1 MPDLYAQITT
11 LDPSVLDILI
21 KASETRAVDPRQ
33 RAIRQTF
40 LSWIDLP
47 DRARL
52 LEVGCGSGAICR
64 ELAGLPKV
72 REVVGLDPSG
82 YILAKGREL
91 AAGFTN
97 LAFREGDARALPFAA
112 DEFDLVVFHTCL
124 CHVPGPEK
132 ALTEARRVLRPGGTL
147 LVYDGDYATTTVALG
162 DHDPLAAC
170 TDCAMS
176 NLVHDRWLVRR
187 LPQLTRAAGFLV
199 ERFDSHGFV
208 QTGEAEYMAGLVSR
222 GADLLVAAGRIDRH
236 LADGLKR
243 EAQRRVE
250 SGAFFGFIAF
260 ASLIARKPA

>member
-11 LDPSVLDILI
+11 LDPSVLDVLI

-47 DRARL
+47 DGARL

-64 ELAGLPKV
+64 ELARLPKV

-91 AAGFTN
+91 ATGVAN
-97 LAFREGDARALPFAA
+97 LTFREGDARALPFAA
-112 DEFDLVVFHTCL
+112 DEFDLLIFHTSL
-124 CHVPGPEK
+124 CHVPGPED

-162 DHDPLAAC
+162 DNDPLAAC
-170 TDCAMS
+170 ADWAMS

-187 LPQLTRAAGFLV
+187 LPRLARAAGFHV
-199 ERFDSHGFV
+199 ERFDSHGFM
-208 QTGEAEYMAGLVSR
+208 QTDEADYMAGLVSR
-222 GADLLVAAGRIDRH
+222 GADLLVAAGRIDTN

-243 EAQRRVE
+243 EARRRVE

-260 ASLIARKPA
+260 ASLIARKPT